1 MVAINLHSS
10 RRPRLDS
17 VGPDRKYKDETPH
30 PRSCEARMR
39 ALPLSLCF
47 VALSCARTT
56 STADTHL
63 PPGGLLITQDQVEK
77 SGGHTAWE
85 VLKRTAP
92 MLTVRESRSGRPS
105 SLGRRGQS
113 SITFDDTPLI
123 ILDGVRESDF
133 RVLDRSEE
141 HTSELQSLAYL
152 VCRLLLEKKKK

>member
-1 MVAINLHSS
+1 
-10 RRPRLDS
+10 
-17 VGPDRKYKDETPH
+17 
-30 PRSCEARMR
+30 MR

-92 MLTVRESRSGRPS
+92 MLTFRESRSGRPS

-113 SITFDDTPLI
+113 SITLDDTPLI

-133 RVLDRSEE
+133 RVLDNIPATTILSIYILTGIEGTTYYGTDAVSGVIVIR
-141 HTSELQSLAYL
+141 T
-152 VCRLLLEKKKK
+152 KDGT